1 MSKQALGK
9 GLGALIQKSEN
20 PKGEAKIDLVDI
32 HLIDLNPQ
40 QPRKDFEPTA
50 LNELKESIKSNGVL
64 QPILVRKK
72 DSRYELIAGERRLR
86 ASRELGLAQVPILVK
101 DVSDEKSLEIALI
114 ENLQRENLNPMEE
127 ARAFMML
134 MREYEMTQEGISEK
148 IGKNRA
154 TVANTLRLLNLP
166 VEVQEMIEKGVLS
179 FGHAKAILGIE
190 NPSEIIKFSKEIV
203 SKGLSV
209 RETEEKVQ
217 DRKRLPIHKVRVLR
231 KDPMI
236 REIEER
242 LESHLHTKVGIKQG
256 AKKGKIEIEYYSL
269 DDLERLIHLLAPLNP
284 Q

>member
-20 PKGEAKIDLVDI
+20 PKSEAKVDLVDI

-86 ASRELGLAQVPILVK
+86 ASRELGLIQVPILVK

-256 AKKGKIEIEYYSL
+256 AKKGKIEIDYYSL